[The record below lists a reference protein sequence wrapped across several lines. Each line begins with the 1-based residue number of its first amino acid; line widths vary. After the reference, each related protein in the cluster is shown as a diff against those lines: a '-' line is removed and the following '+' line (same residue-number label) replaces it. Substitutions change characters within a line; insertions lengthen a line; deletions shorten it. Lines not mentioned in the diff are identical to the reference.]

1 MWWLVGGDIMRLWIS
16 CENSYYLWYTDGQ
29 MSMFLYKGGSVANF
43 LNISVKFTSHVALIA
58 IVCTRND

>member
-1 MWWLVGGDIMRLWIS
+1 MRVWIS
-16 CENSYYLWYTDGQ
+16 CENSYYLWYNDGQ
-29 MSMFLYKGGSVANF
+29 MSMFMYKGGSVANF